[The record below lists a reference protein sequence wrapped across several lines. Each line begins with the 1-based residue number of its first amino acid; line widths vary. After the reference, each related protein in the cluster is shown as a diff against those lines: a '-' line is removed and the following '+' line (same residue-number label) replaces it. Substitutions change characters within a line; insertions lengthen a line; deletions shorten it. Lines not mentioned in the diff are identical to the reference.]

1 MRLPLLVALIL
12 LWPGGDLRA
21 QGGSADDGA
30 PSGVIQAFVHGG
42 LRVTSVAGEVGVM
55 AGGAAGLS
63 LSDRI
68 YVGGGGWML
77 LRDSDIGGAGVYQ
90 SRALGV
96 GYGGVMVDVTLADPG
111 SKRTVAVR
119 ALLGVGN
126 LDIRDPITGIRIDS
140 SNFVVMEPEAVARVG
155 LGRRMAIE
163 GTLSYRAV
171 FGLDALSGLD
181 DGDVGGPGFSVLLRV
196 GPLS

>member
-1 MRLPLLVALIL
+1 
-12 LWPGGDLRA
+12 
-21 QGGSADDGA
+21 
-30 PSGVIQAFVHGG
+30 
-42 LRVTSVAGEVGVM
+42 M